1 MQVAQLMEEA
11 KLMRQQLL
19 DVQNESNEAID
30 LKAQLAALKV
40 HCPSCFPCLHCP
52 SCLPCL

>member
-52 SCLPCL
+52 SCPSCR